1 MTTKAQKLAAENSAK
16 QQAWNEF
23 RASYPERFA
32 NLLYEFGKLG
42 AIAGEK
48 FKVEKLGPNTYLFK
62 GEVNYPVEAKLF
74 VTSSEEYQPDYVWQF
89 ETIEGVV
96 HEYYAKLAEAERQ
109 YKVRREALEKV
120 RATLSA
126 EELQLLG
133 LK

>member
-1 MTTKAQKLAAENSAK
+1 MTTKAQKLAAENSVK

-42 AIAGEK
+42 NTFEVK
-48 FKVEKLGPNTYLFK
+48 RLNHLTYLFK
-62 GEVNYPVEAKLF
+62 SDESYPVEAELF
-74 VTSSEEYQPDYVWQF
+74 VTLTEEPLQHYVWQF
-89 ETIEGVV
+89 EQAESEVAV
-96 HEYYAKLAEAERQ
+96 YYAKLAEAERQ
-109 YKVRREALEKV
+109 YKVRREALEKL